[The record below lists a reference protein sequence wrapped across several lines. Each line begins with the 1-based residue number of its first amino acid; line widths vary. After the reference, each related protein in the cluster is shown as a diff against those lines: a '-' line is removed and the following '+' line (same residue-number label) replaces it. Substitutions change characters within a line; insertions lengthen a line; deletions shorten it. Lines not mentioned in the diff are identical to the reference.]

1 MRNRVGKPSKK
12 NQIDELKAK
21 QLDLVKVQMDAQ
33 KLLLQNAKS
42 VEAVNREQVVN
53 IKILQEESREKLKL
67 AEFQR
72 KIAELEY
79 KQKLRQYGDLDDE
92 TRNI

>member
-1 MRNRVGKPSKK
+1 M
-12 NQIDELKAK
+12 
-21 QLDLVKVQMDAQ
+21 KVQMDAQ

-92 TRNI
+92 TQNI

>member
-1 MRNRVGKPSKK
+1 
-12 NQIDELKAK
+12 
-21 QLDLVKVQMDAQ
+21 MDAQ

-72 KIAELEY
+72 KISTNKNFGNTVILMM
-79 KQKLRQYGDLDDE
+79 KLKTFEKKSTLNFDLRIILDKNFK
-92 TRNI
+92 TNLK